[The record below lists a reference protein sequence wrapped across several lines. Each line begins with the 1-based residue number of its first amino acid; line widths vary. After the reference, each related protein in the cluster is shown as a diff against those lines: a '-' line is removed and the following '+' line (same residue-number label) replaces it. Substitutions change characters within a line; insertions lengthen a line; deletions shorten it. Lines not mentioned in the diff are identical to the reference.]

1 MLALCTTVIVLERQW
16 WKCVCCM
23 HLLQVLVQLDRGGEC
38 KRLAVIQEA
47 GLWK

>member
-1 MLALCTTVIVLERQW
+1 MLALCTTVIVSDKHW
-16 WKCVCCM
+16 WKCV
-23 HLLQVLVQLDRGGEC
+23 LLHALTPSISTLDPGEC